1 VLVGRLPLA
10 RRDAHDDQVPELRVR
25 PRHQVGQPRLLGRF
39 PAGDGQW
46 VALPRVAV
54 PADLQPGLLPLVP
67 PQQHP
72 GGFRMHDQRRGGDV
86 QRQVALPWVAD
97 GPGQGPHPS
106 QVGRLGLTFRLVP
119 LQEHGQ
125 IWPPSVM
132 FHETTL
138 YLSLPPGMTG
148 R

>member
-10 RRDAHDDQVPELRVR
+10 RRDAHDDQMPELRVR

-39 PAGDGQW
+39 PDGDGQR

-72 GGFRMHDQRRGGDV
+72 ASRQVHDQPGGGDV
-86 QRQVALPWVAD
+86 QRQVTPPRVA
-97 GPGQGPHPS
+97 GGIGQGSHPP
-106 QVGRLGLTFRLVP
+106 QVGGLGLALRPVP
-119 LQEHGQ
+119 VQEHG
-125 IWPPSVM
+125 
-132 FHETTL
+132 
-138 YLSLPPGMTG
+138 
-148 R
+148 